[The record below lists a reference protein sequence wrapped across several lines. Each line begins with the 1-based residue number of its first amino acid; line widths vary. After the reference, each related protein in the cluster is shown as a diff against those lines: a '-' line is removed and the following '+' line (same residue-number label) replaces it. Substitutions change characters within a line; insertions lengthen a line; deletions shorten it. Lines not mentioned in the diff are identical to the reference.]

1 MKQMSY
7 DILNNISDKEK
18 AYFDKCLKEGAN
30 ISYCGWY
37 DFLKDTTIE
46 NHNSCYDGVDK
57 L

>member
-18 AYFDKCLKEGAN
+18 DYFDKCLKEGAN

-37 DFLKDTTIE
+37 DFSKDTTIE
-46 NHNSCYDGVDK
+46 NYISCYDGVYK